1 MEQHNLA
8 LNIPDILNTCVIKIE
23 DVSDYSDLLEVTCP
37 LLQITPPGFTFAVHF
52 HDLSELFTRV
62 YNAEDLKLG
71 SAGDPLPDGVYV
83 IRYSVAP
90 KDALGNNKVF
100 IEYNYLRIAVIMN
113 TYYNVLCALELT
125 TCEPDIDIKEKLNEL
140 RYIRM
145 LIDGAKSKVEYC
157 HSITEGMDL
166 YNYALKLLNRL
177 DCQTC

>member
-23 DVSDYSDLLEVTCP
+23 DVSDYSDLLEVTCT
-37 LLQITPPGFTFAVHF
+37 LLQITPPGFTFAVQF
-52 HDLSELFTRV
+52 HDLPEGFTEI

-83 IRYSVAP
+83 IRYSVSP
-90 KDALGNNKVF
+90 NDKVF
-100 IEYNYLRIAVIMN
+100 IEYNYLRIASIMN
-113 TYYNVLCALELT
+113 SYYNVLCSLELT
-125 TCEPDIDIKEKLNEL
+125 TCEPDIDTKEKLNQL

>member
-1 MEQHNLA
+1 MEQHSLG

-23 DVSDYSDLLEVTCP
+23 DVSDYNDLLDVDCT
-37 LLQITPPGFTFAVHF
+37 LLQITPPGFTYAVHF
-52 HDLSELFTRV
+52 HDLPELFTRV
-62 YNAEDLKLG
+62 YNAEDLGLG

-83 IRYSVAP
+83 IRYSVSP
-90 KDALGNNKVF
+90 NDKVF
-100 IEYNYLRIAVIMN
+100 IEYNYLRIASIMN
-113 TYYNVLCALELT
+113 SYYNVLCALELT
-125 TCEPDIDIKEKLNEL
+125 TCEPEIDIKEKLNEL

-166 YNYALKLLNRL
+166 YNYALKLLNKL

>member
-1 MEQHNLA
+1 MEQHELG

-37 LLQITPPGFTFAVHF
+37 LLQITPPGFTFAVQF
-52 HDLSELFTRV
+52 HDLPNLFTKI
-62 YNAEDLKLG
+62 YNAADLKIG

-83 IRYSVAP
+83 IRYSVSP
-90 KDALGNNKVF
+90 NDKVF

-113 TYYNVLCALELT
+113 TYYDVLCALELT